1 MAAPADGMEPRPAR
15 PEYLT
20 PHDVA
25 RMLQVNQRTVLRW
38 AAEDPSMPTFRMG
51 RVIRFEQVALVC
63 WLRKRGR
70 LR

>member
-1 MAAPADGMEPRPAR
+1 MAAPGNGMEPQ
-15 PEYLT
+15 PERSVYLT
-20 PHDVA
+20 PQDVA
-25 RMLQVNQRTVLRW
+25 SMLQVNQRTVLRW